1 MWQQFLASF
10 TAGLALGPSC
20 ILHCGVYH
28 AAFLARHADPAR
40 GRNATLGVALILG
53 RLSAYL
59 LFGLLLGLVATSGL
73 LVVQPWVLTLTLAVV
88 MAVYALKPQRKKSGC
103 GCRKKRSLVAGSGFL
118 LGFVTGLSPCPPFL
132 ASGLIALKSHGV
144 SAAVFTLLA
153 FFVGSS
159 VYMIPVWFGIVALP
173 QRVNARL
180 RVVSRLLA
188 ACVAVYA
195 SVSLTTMLRQGD
207 EPAIHGRGSASAGL
221 LLAQR
226 AEREKLREAPTKARV
241 GQQRPPVKLPPPAG
255 NDVTPLFLKE
265 PPTRTFTEALLRRLD
280 MSLKEALFYTPLDED
295 EVQCNLCPSE
305 CILADGEQG
314 LCRAR
319 VNIGGKLRS
328 IVYERPVSIHIDPIE
343 KKPLFHVLPES
354 QAMSLATA
362 GCNLGCVFC
371 QNFEISQAAPEE
383 IRRHKV
389 SPEKMVALTLA
400 KGCQGIAYTY
410 TEPTIFYEYMLDIAT
425 LAKAKGIRN
434 YWITCGQIE
443 EAPLVELCKVMDAAN
458 VDLKGFSDDF
468 YVEYCNAHLFPVL
481 RTLKIL
487 RREEVFFEI
496 TNLLVP
502 EANDS
507 PEMIEDMC
515 RWIVAELGA
524 DTPVHFSRFHP
535 DYKLT
540 KRPPTPIETLL
551 MARDVA
557 QKAGLK
563 YVYIGNVRD
572 PKGGTTTCPVC
583 AKSLIRRM
591 GYVVAYNRVKDG
603 RCEHCGAP
611 ITGIW
616 K

>member
-1 MWQQFLASF
+1 MTPAYMNLYQTGELEARAHQAVAALAECRLCPRDCAVDRLRDERSVCWTGRYAQVASSFAHFGEEDCLRGTRGSGTIFLA
-10 TAGLALGPSC
+10 
-20 ILHCGVYH
+20 
-28 AAFLARHADPAR
+28 
-40 GRNATLGVALILG
+40 
-53 RLSAYL
+53 
-59 LFGLLLGLVATSGL
+59 
-73 LVVQPWVLTLTLAVV
+73 
-88 MAVYALKPQRKKSGC
+88 KS
-103 GCRKKRSLVAGSGFL
+103 
-118 LGFVTGLSPCPPFL
+118 
-132 ASGLIALKSHGV
+132 
-144 SAAVFTLLA
+144 
-153 FFVGSS
+153 
-159 VYMIPVWFGIVALP
+159 
-173 QRVNARL
+173 NL
-180 RVVSRLLA
+180 R
-188 ACVAVYA
+188 
-195 SVSLTTMLRQGD
+195 
-207 EPAIHGRGSASAGL
+207 
-221 LLAQR
+221 
-226 AEREKLREAPTKARV
+226 
-241 GQQRPPVKLPPPAG
+241 
-255 NDVTPLFLKE
+255 
-265 PPTRTFTEALLRRLD
+265 
-280 MSLKEALFYTPLDED
+280 
-295 EVQCNLCPSE
+295 
-305 CILADGEQG
+305 
-314 LCRAR
+314 
-319 VNIGGKLRS
+319 
-328 IVYERPVSIHIDPIE
+328 
-343 KKPLFHVLPES
+343 
-354 QAMSLATA
+354 
-362 GCNLGCVFC
+362 CVFC